1 MFDLFS
7 GRVMERYCKK
17 LECNELPVA
26 NYFDEKMP
34 HKKCLTFMKTQP
46 RYYLD
51 QFFAEHKLNNMRR
64 RT

>member
-1 MFDLFS
+1 
-7 GRVMERYCKK
+7 MERYCKK

-34 HKKCLTFMKTQP
+34 HKKEKFPTFMKTQP